1 MKFSQEEEDLLE
13 TLLHAHA
20 IFFEC
25 KQKIWEL
32 GDRRVTIMWI
42 LLHVDVAGNEAAY
55 MGARQAILS
64 ELVYGIPQITRDFL
78 PNVRKVMLQNGQ

>member
-32 GDRRVTIMWI
+32 CENGRRVKMMWI
-42 LLHVDVAGNEAAY
+42 PLHVGVAGNEAAD
-55 MGARQAILS
+55 MGARQAILG
-64 ELVYGIPQITRDFL
+64 ELVYGIYGIPQNTS
-78 PNVRKVMLQNGQ
+78 NYA